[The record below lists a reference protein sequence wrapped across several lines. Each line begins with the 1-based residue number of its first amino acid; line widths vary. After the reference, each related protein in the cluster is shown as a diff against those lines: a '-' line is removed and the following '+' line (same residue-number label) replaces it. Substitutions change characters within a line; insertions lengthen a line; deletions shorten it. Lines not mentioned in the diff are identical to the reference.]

1 MIRVQPE
8 TPPHMSFT
16 ADQLCHA
23 YKAQVDAGWSGDVGR
38 TAAAMT
44 LIGSQAPDD
53 AVDHVAGM
61 IRQAMEEG

>member
-1 MIRVQPE
+1 MTRPVLD
-8 TPPHMSFT
+8 TPPRYAFT
-16 ADQLCHA
+16 VDQLRQA
-23 YKAQVDAGWSGDVGR
+23 YRAQAEAGWDGEVGR

-44 LIGSQAPDD
+44 LIGAQAPDD

>member
-1 MIRVQPE
+1 MTRPVLD
-8 TPPHMSFT
+8 TPPRYAFT
-16 ADQLCHA
+16 VDQLRHA
-23 YKAQVDAGWSGDVGR
+23 YQAQVDAGWDGEVGR